1 MKLNHLIAIVDRI
14 QANDQNQQ
22 NILGKIDLGDG
33 YVKKEEQPN
42 DLVAL
47 EAVD

>member
-1 MKLNHLIAIVDRI
+1 MLNDLIAIVDRI
-14 QANDQNQQ
+14 EANNQNQQ
-22 NILGKIDLGDG
+22 NILGKIDLGVG
-33 YVKKEEQPN
+33 YVSKEEQPN